1 MGDGILAD
9 GDVDPAGSGH
19 CIFYD
24 LTDVAEKRLGRDPDI
39 AGVDHC
45 FFPWIYESGCAL

>member
-24 LTDVAEKRLGRDPDI
+24 LTDVAEKRLDRDPDI
-39 AGVDHC
+39 AVSTIVFSSD
-45 FFPWIYESGCAL
+45 I